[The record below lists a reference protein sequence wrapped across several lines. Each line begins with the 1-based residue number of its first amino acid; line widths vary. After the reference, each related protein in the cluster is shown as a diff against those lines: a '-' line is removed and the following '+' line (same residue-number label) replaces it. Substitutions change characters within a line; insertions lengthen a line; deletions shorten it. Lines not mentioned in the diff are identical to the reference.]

1 MRRKN
6 YWRKLRLKR
15 QIRKQHSLI
24 AGKEKVIWKYQTS
37 HNIPLS
43 EILIQ
48 SKALTCFNSKKA
60 ERVEEAA
67 EKFEARRVDA

>member
-1 MRRKN
+1 M
-6 YWRKLRLKR
+6 
-15 QIRKQHSLI
+15 IRKQQSLI

-48 SKALTCFNSKKA
+48 SKVLTHFNSKKA
-60 ERVEEAA
+60 ERGEEAA
-67 EKFEARRVDA
+67 ESLKLLGSWDLREEATFIT